1 MTHYVNHTAPSALL
15 RAHGFDVS
23 GADSLK
29 KAFWAPRFAFTIEPA
44 VLAQLVALVFP
55 WLAAFRQKVRIAACS
70 VLYAK
75 LALTRSC
82 GDPLTAPWPLWC
94 RVAQVADMP
103 HEERRKRPSLGNVL
117 QALEHFAQVSLGR
130 RPDPSCWICA

>member
-29 KAFWAPRFAFTIEPA
+29 KAFWAPRFAFTIAPA

-70 VLYAK
+70 VLYR
-75 LALTRSC
+75 T
-82 GDPLTAPWPLWC
+82 D
-94 RVAQVADMP
+94 V
-103 HEERRKRPSLGNVL
+103 NVSRFG
-117 QALEHFAQVSLGR
+117 FANG
-130 RPDPSCWICA
+130 PTNGPTKP